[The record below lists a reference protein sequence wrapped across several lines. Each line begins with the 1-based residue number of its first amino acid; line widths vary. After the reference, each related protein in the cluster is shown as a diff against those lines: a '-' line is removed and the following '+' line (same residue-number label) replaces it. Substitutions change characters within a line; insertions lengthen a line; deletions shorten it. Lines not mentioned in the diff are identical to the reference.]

1 MSGPGTSGK
10 ARSTFSDSRVALGTA
25 LLVSVL
31 ALAAFAPML
40 APHDPN
46 DQDLVNAL
54 LPPAWSAG
62 GDWGF
67 PLGTDSLGRCVLSRV
82 IYGARVAVL
91 VGTLAP
97 IGTLLV
103 GVSIAVVAGY
113 AGGWVDRT
121 ISRLVDIWMSFPPVV
136 MALVLM
142 IGLSSGLKNVII
154 AIVVV
159 DWTRFC
165 RVVRG
170 ETLVLARQDYV
181 PAARIA
187 GAPHWRVVA
196 FEILPGLFPT
206 VITLFTIEI
215 GIAIIIESVLSFVG
229 VAMAPDVPTWGMMIA
244 DGLVTMFQ
252 QPVALA
258 APMVAIIVTVLGA
271 NTLGDGLR
279 RTLDPRLV
287 SHGGAP

>member
-1 MSGPGTSGK
+1 
-10 ARSTFSDSRVALGTA
+10 
-25 LLVSVL
+25 
-31 ALAAFAPML
+31 
-40 APHDPN
+40 
-46 DQDLVNAL
+46 
-54 LPPAWSAG
+54 
-62 GDWGF
+62 
-67 PLGTDSLGRCVLSRV
+67 VLSRL

-97 IGTLLV
+97 IGTLLL
-103 GVSIAVVAGY
+103 GTAIAVVAGY
-113 AGGWVDRT
+113 FGGLVDRS

-170 ETLVLARQDYV
+170 ETLVLARQEYV

-187 GAPHWRVVA
+187 GASHWRVVV
-196 FEILPGLFPT
+196 FELLPGLFPT
-206 VITLFTIEI
+206 LVTLFTIEI
-215 GIAIIIESVLSFVG
+215 GIAIVIESVLSFVG
-229 VAMAPDVPTWGMMIA
+229 VAMAPDIPTWGMMIA

-258 APMVAIIVTVLGA
+258 APMLAIIVTVLGA
-271 NTLGDGLR
+271 NTLGEGLR

-287 SHGGAP
+287 ARGGAP